1 MGETLSLFA
10 AGVALFAL
18 FIASYSRRGTWLALG
33 SMAMSM
39 ALLFGCLFLVTA
51 HDPSQVRMRLAW
63 IANELPLLLD
73 RQTAEQ
79 LAASL
84 ERLEAPSACTAG
96 QPGCGIEIAPAP
108 LPAER
113 EPVQAAATA
122 PGWFDTKPDPK
133 ATPQTPV
140 AWTLDDR
147 DVQRPV
153 TSPWGFSIGGT
164 NVSDKALEQVQAVLK
179 PDSTMRET
187 PLALSVEGDGAG
199 DGSVIPADAR
209 FSLFSAAPDEGA
221 AGQSGGAILSFRYV
235 QAGQRKTSIL
245 YLTPAMVARFANRD

>member
-1 MGETLSLFA
+1 MGDTLSLFA

-51 HDPSQVRMRLAW
+51 HDPGQVRMRLAW

-84 ERLEAPSACTAG
+84 ERLEVPSPCTAG

-147 DVQRPV
+147 DVQPPV

-164 NVSDKALEQVQAVLK
+164 NVSKEALEQVQAVLK
-179 PDSTMRET
+179 PDSTMREM
-187 PLALSVEGDGAG
+187 PLALSIEGDGAG
-199 DGSVIPADAR
+199 DGSVIPADAS

-221 AGQSGGAILSFRYV
+221 AGQNGGAILTFRYV

-245 YLTPAMVARFANRD
+245 YLTPAMVARFANR

>member
-1 MGETLSLFA
+1 MGDTLSLFA

-51 HDPSQVRMRLAW
+51 HDPSQVRMRLMW

-73 RQTAEQ
+73 QQTAEQ

-84 ERLEAPSACTAG
+84 ARLETPSPCTAG

-122 PGWFDTKPDPK
+122 PGWFDTNPDPK
-133 ATPQTPV
+133 AAPQTPV
-140 AWTLDDR
+140 AWALDDR

-164 NVSDKALEQVQAVLK
+164 NVSDEALEQVQAVLK
-179 PDSTMRET
+179 PDATMREM
-187 PLALSVEGDGAG
+187 PLALGIEGGAAG

-209 FSLFSAAPDEGA
+209 FSLFSAAPDESA
-221 AGQSGGAILSFRYV
+221 AGPTGGAILTFRYV
-235 QAGQRKTSIL
+235 QAGQRKSSIL
-245 YLTPAMVARFANRD
+245 YLTPAMVARFANR